1 MIDWID
7 LIKRVFYFQFDINCR
22 KQKSSNWEDWW
33 IMHLHHIGLP
43 PATNSYP
50 IVLVSGNYFNLNSR
64 RQAMKKKILIVD
76 DEPQIVRLLSLRLKA
91 NNFDVISA
99 YDGYQ
104 CVQVAKLELPDL
116 ILLDIKM
123 PLGGGIKAF
132 ENLKDLR
139 ATSMIPV
146 IFITAFPNIKVKEQ
160 VIDMGA
166 EDFIS
171 KPFNSDVL
179 IEKINTILNNKMIKS
194 DDKLL
199 SGAEFNKNSLEK
211 N

>member
-1 MIDWID
+1 M
-7 LIKRVFYFQFDINCR
+7 
-22 KQKSSNWEDWW
+22 S
-33 IMHLHHIGLP
+33 
-43 PATNSYP
+43 
-50 IVLVSGNYFNLNSR
+50 
-64 RQAMKKKILIVD
+64 KKILVVD

-132 ENLKDLR
+132 ENLKDIK
-139 ATSMIPV
+139 ATNSIPV
-146 IFITAFPNIKVKEQ
+146 IFITAFPSIKVKNQ
-160 VIDMGA
+160 VMEMGA

-179 IEKINTILNNKMIKS
+179 IEKINTILNYKMIKS
-194 DDKLL
+194 DDNIP
-199 SGAEFNKNSLEK
+199 SDTEIN
-211 N
+211 